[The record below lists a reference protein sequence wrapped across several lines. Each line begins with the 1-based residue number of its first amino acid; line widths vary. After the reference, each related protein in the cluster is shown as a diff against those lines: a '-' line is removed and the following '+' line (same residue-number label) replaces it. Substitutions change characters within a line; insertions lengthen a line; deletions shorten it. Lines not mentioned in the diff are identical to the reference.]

1 MMRRRSSQAMPAPDQ
16 VQARR
21 EFRLA
26 HGGAALRLAL
36 LLSLGLLGTGLWLAQ
51 DLLAGR
57 GMAGLEGAPLAEV
70 EPAAGPAAPDA
81 ERLPDLLA
89 AAAGEIE
96 AQRSE
101 LSRREQ
107 DLAAREAALHDLAE
121 KLRAEVATLQALR
134 QEQDDAAERAE
145 AEQEERAARLARL
158 YETMKPKRAAS
169 ILDHVPVEEV
179 AAIAR
184 RMRDGK
190 AALIIQQM
198 SPERA
203 SALSARLALP

>member
-1 MMRRRSSQAMPAPDQ
+1 MMRRRAGPAIAAPDQ
-16 VQARR
+16 ARAGR
-21 EFRLA
+21 TFRQVY
-26 HGGAALRLAL
+26 GSSALRLAL
-36 LLSLGLLGTGLWLAQ
+36 LLPLGLLAAGLWLAQ
-51 DLLAGR
+51 DLLAERSAARLDGT
-57 GMAGLEGAPLAEV
+57 GLVDV
-70 EPAAGPAAPDA
+70 EPAAGSGLPDA
-81 ERLPDLLA
+81 ERMPDLLA

-101 LSRREQ
+101 LSRRER

-121 KLRAEVATLQALR
+121 KLRVEVATLQALR